1 MTAFRY
7 TAIGAAGERLTGMM
21 DAATEGEVIARLQRQ
36 GRIPVR
42 AEQAGRPA
50 RLGWHGLMQLNLGG
64 RRGRGDRLGK
74 QAVAELFRELATM
87 LSAGQDLDRALRY
100 MVETA
105 PAPTR
110 HTIGGLRDAVR
121 NGSPLSAAMADCP
134 AAFSPLQV
142 ALVRAGEAGGN
153 LAPTLARIAELLE
166 RERALA
172 ATITSALIYPAL
184 LLAAMIGAVTLLLTE
199 VLPQFVPMFEQSG
212 VKLPASTQFLID
224 LGNVVQADGLLALL
238 ASVAAVLIARAA
250 LRQDAV
256 RLVADHLL
264 LRVPIVGALMRE
276 VLAARF
282 TRVLGTLLLN
292 GVALITAL
300 TIVRDAVGNHAA
312 RQAVDR
318 ASLSARGGGALTA
331 ELEHA
336 AVFPARTIHLL
347 RLGEETAQLGATALR
362 AADIHDERTRL
373 STQRLVSLLVPVLTV
388 LMGLAVGGIVAS
400 LMTAM
405 LSINDLASG

>member
-1 MTAFRY
+1 VTAFHY
-7 TAIGAAGERLTGMM
+7 TAISPSGERLAGVM
-21 DAATEGEVIARLQRQ
+21 DAATAAEVIAKLQRQ
-36 GRIPVR
+36 GQIPVR
-42 AEQAGRPA
+42 AEQTDRATRQ
-50 RLGWHGLMQLNLGG
+50 GWRGLLHLNLGG
-64 RRGRGDRLGK
+64 LRGLR
-74 QAVAELFRELATM
+74 QQTVADLFRELATM

-100 MVETA
+100 MVDTA
-105 PAPTR
+105 PPPTR
-110 HTIGGLRDAVR
+110 RTISGLRDAVR
-121 NGSPLSAAMADCP
+121 NGSPLSAAMAACP
-134 AAFSPLQV
+134 GAFSPLQV

-166 RERALA
+166 RQRALA
-172 ATITSALIYPAL
+172 STITSALIYPAL
-184 LLAAMIGAVTLLLTE
+184 LLVAMIGAVTLLLTE

-224 LGNVVQADGLLALL
+224 VGNFAQADGLLALA
-238 ASVAAVLIARAA
+238 ASVAAVLIARLA

-256 RLVADHLL
+256 RLAADHLL
-264 LRVPIVGALMRE
+264 LRVPIIGALMRE

-292 GVALITAL
+292 GVALIAAL
-300 TIVRDAVGNHAA
+300 AIVRDAVGNHAA
-312 RQAVDR
+312 RLAVER
-318 ASLSARGGGALTA
+318 ASLSARGGGALTP
-331 ELEHA
+331 ELERA
-336 AVFPARTIHLL
+336 AVFPVRTIHLL

-388 LMGLAVGGIVAS
+388 AMGLAVGGIVAS